1 MKTEITLLYIIDDL
15 RADHLSCYGYNRP
28 TSENIDRLAEQAV
41 IFENIYSQSTETK
54 SSAATIY
61 TSTYPSVHN
70 TMAETD
76 RLSTGTVTLAESMKL
91 AGFVTAA
98 FNANIRLGR
107 DSGYD
112 RGFDYYFDLHTRPEF
127 QDITKLPPSML
138 ITQEILAWLKDVGP
152 EKAFITAWSM
162 DTHLPYFPLDE
173 FMAKFIPDVR
183 NAPSGTVESIM
194 RARKS
199 SDFKLIVDL
208 YDAEILN
215 NDHSI
220 GCLIR
225 GLKEQRLWDGT
236 TFIFGSDHGEM
247 ILEHGHFMDHGC
259 PPYREVTHVPMLIKS
274 PGLAP
279 GRNSALSGLI
289 DVMPTILKLAG
300 AESPETIQ
308 GRDLFDASP
317 KKYVFSEALSKAGGK
332 AVAIFDT
339 HWKLIRTYSPLR
351 SILKKLFHRIYVKNN
366 FEGIQTFDRKKR
378 DKGIPSYLLIKQR
391 LRKFMI
397 DYIGNP
403 PVFDINIFLWLKLL
417 FKHFFG
423 EVRLELYDLKNDPFE
438 QKNVLSR
445 SKDKTRDLVAQLG
458 IFQNQN
464 ATFRDALNLRRE
476 QYSIDPIVAERLKH
490 LGYLD

>member
-15 RADHLSCYGYNRP
+15 RADHLGCYGYNRP
-28 TSENIDRLAEQAV
+28 TSENIDRLAEKAIV
-41 IFENIYSQSTETK
+41 FENIYSQSTETK

-70 TMAETD
+70 TVAETD
-76 RLSTGTVTLAESMKL
+76 RLSRGIVTLAESMKL

-98 FNANIRLGR
+98 FNTNIRLGK
-107 DSGYD
+107 DSGFD

-127 QDITKLPPSML
+127 HDITKLPRSML
-138 ITQEILAWLKDVGP
+138 VTQEILAWLKEIAP

-162 DTHLPYFPLDE
+162 DTHLPYFPPDE

-208 YDAEILN
+208 YDAEILY

-220 GCLIR
+220 GGLIR
-225 GLKEQRLWDGT
+225 SLKEQRFLDDT
-236 TFIFGSDHGEM
+236 TFIFTSDHGEM

-259 PPYREVTHVPMLIKS
+259 PPYREVTHVPMLINS

-279 GRNSALSGLI
+279 GRNSALGGLI

-300 AESPETIQ
+300 AESPKTIQ

-339 HWKLIRTYSPLR
+339 HWKLIRTHSPLR
-351 SILKKLFHRIYVKNN
+351 SILKKLFHRTFVEDNS
-366 FEGIQTFDRKKR
+366 EGIQTFDLKKR
-378 DKGIPSYLLIKQR
+378 DKGIPSYLLKKQR
-391 LRKFMI
+391 LRKLVI
-397 DYIGNP
+397 DYLGNP
-403 PVFDINIFLWLKLL
+403 PHFDLNILLWLKFLII
-417 FKHFFG
+417 HFIDK
-423 EVRLELYDLKNDPFE
+423 VRLELYDRNNDPSE
-438 QKNVLSR
+438 RKNIVLR
-445 SKDKTRDLVAQLG
+445 HKEKVQELVAHLDT
-458 IFQNQN
+458 FQNQN
-464 ATFRDALNLRRE
+464 TAFKEDLKLGHE
-476 QYSIDPIVAERLKH
+476 QHSIDTAVVERLRH